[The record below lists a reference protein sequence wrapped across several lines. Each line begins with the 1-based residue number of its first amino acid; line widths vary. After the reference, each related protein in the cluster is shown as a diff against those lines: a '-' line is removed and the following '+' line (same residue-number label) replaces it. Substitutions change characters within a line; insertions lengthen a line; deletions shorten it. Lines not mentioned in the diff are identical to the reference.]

1 MNDFECLAENRAT
14 RAARLA
20 VTLLR
25 LKLRVVTNSATAN
38 YFNME
43 INYSERTHYSIQL
56 SFEAR
61 I

>member
-20 VTLLR
+20 ATLLR
-25 LKLRVVTNSATAN
+25 LKLRVVTNSAN
-38 YFNME
+38 YFNIE
-43 INYSERTHYSIQL
+43 INYSERTHYSIQNL
-56 SFEAR
+56 SFEVR